1 MSARW
6 VRTHEAFG
14 ARDALGAVDRGM
26 PWVILWC
33 EGGLSRS
40 TDDPPDHAGV
50 SYVRGHLVEPAERER
65 LFRKAQR
72 KGRTSTVVMA
82 ERWESPDEGPLI
94 VFYES
99 GPYLLP
105 DRDDPTTV

>member
-1 MSARW
+1 M
-6 VRTHEAFG
+6 
-14 ARDALGAVDRGM
+14 
-26 PWVILWC
+26 ILWC
-33 EGGLSRS
+33 DGELSRS

-65 LFRKAQR
+65 LSRKAQR

-82 ERWESPDEGPLI
+82 ERWERPDEGPLI

-105 DRDDPTTV
+105 DRDDPTTL